1 MGISVFW
8 KMNEQG
14 MKLSLFKNH
23 GLQINI
29 RYCKIVVLSINITD
43 IVYMQSTYQLPKES
57 MYYILNILQVSFCL
71 VFDFLFLRESFN
83 KRSCFFP
90 FILNL
95 KIMSIDP
102 LKQRF
107 CVKKA
112 AWPFYFER
120 CLAGFLYT
128 PDQTKLV

>member
-43 IVYMQSTYQLPKES
+43 IVYMQIYLPTTKRE
-57 MYYILNILQVSFCL
+57 YVLYIKYITS
-71 VFDFLFLRESFN
+71 
-83 KRSCFFP
+83 
-90 FILNL
+90 
-95 KIMSIDP
+95 
-102 LKQRF
+102 
-107 CVKKA
+107 
-112 AWPFYFER
+112 
-120 CLAGFLYT
+120 
-128 PDQTKLV
+128 